1 MKIEQLNIIRILKNL
16 AYTCFFVL
24 IIFGLNSCRS
34 GPSCINEGMQ
44 QITISWGTLVHN
56 TESDNYVTA
65 HVLDHLGMVKKYKS
79 LNDSILY
86 MSEPKEV
93 DEKMFCRTVGFV
105 RKQVAE
111 THALFE
117 PADTQRFVYY
127 KNPRYNV
134 DLRIVWNPEFET
146 QGSRK
151 VRMAW
156 DSLNVLIETTE
167 E

>member
-1 MKIEQLNIIRILKNL
+1 MKTEQLNIIRIVKSL
-16 AYTCFFVL
+16 AYFCSFAL
-24 IIFGLNSCRS
+24 IIFGMNSCRS
-34 GPSCINEGMQ
+34 GPACINEGMQ
-44 QITISWGTLVHN
+44 QISISWGTLTHSKG
-56 TESDNYVTA
+56 SDKIIEA
-65 HVLDHLGMVKKYKS
+65 HVLDHLGMVKEYRS
-79 LNDSILY
+79 LNDSILF

-134 DLRIVWNPEFET
+134 DLRIVWNPEFRT